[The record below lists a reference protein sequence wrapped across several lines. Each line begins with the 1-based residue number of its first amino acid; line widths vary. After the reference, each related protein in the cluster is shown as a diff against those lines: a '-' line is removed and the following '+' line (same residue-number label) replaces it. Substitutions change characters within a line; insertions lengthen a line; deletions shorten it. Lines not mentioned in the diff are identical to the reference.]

1 MGRLEMVV
9 TAEATRSHTRIHRS
23 VAAAVVL
30 EVRVAMVRPE
40 LAEDSGSPIPMQR
53 VAASSMEPVVV
64 ARVGTLELVVL
75 ADQALVVTAALIQP
89 DLPQLLIQEVVA
101 VAVEP
106 QVEPLVLAALAL
118 MESL

>member
-1 MGRLEMVV
+1 MVV
-9 TAEATRSHTRIHRS
+9 IAEETRSRTRIHRS
-23 VAAAVVL
+23 AAAVAAL
-30 EVRVAMVRPE
+30 EVRVATVR
-40 LAEDSGSPIPMQR
+40 LAQAEDSESPIPMQR

-106 QVEPLVLAALAL
+106 QVQPLVLAASAL
-118 MESL
+118 MELL